1 MNQST
6 GIAWLLVAA
15 AVVGAH
21 AQGRQ
26 SAPGP
31 DRTPIVEVVGC
42 LSQSGT
48 EWTLANA
55 TDPAVSTTSFT
66 TPEAVKAAAEK
77 PLGTQQYRLI
87 GASPFSPESHKGH
100 KMVVK
105 GLLIKSGSDPHI
117 NLTSFQ
123 MLSETCAK

>member
-1 MNQST
+1 MKRFS
-6 GIAWLLVAA
+6 GVLWLVVC
-15 AVVGAH
+15 AVDGAY
-21 AQGRQ
+21 AQGRPSEPKSDQ
-26 SAPGP
+26 APV
-31 DRTPIVEVVGC
+31 VEVLGC
-42 LSQSGT
+42 LSQTGAD
-48 EWTLANA
+48 WILAKASEPAA
-55 TDPAVSTTSFT
+55 TTTSFT
-66 TPEAVKAAAEK
+66 TPEEVKAAAEK

-105 GLLIKSGSDPHI
+105 GLLIKSGSDSHI

>member
-1 MNQST
+1 MKRFS
-6 GIAWLLVAA
+6 GVLWLVVCA
-15 AVVGAH
+15 VGAAY

-26 SAPGP
+26 SEPKSDQAPV
-31 DRTPIVEVVGC
+31 VELVGC
-42 LSQSGT
+42 LSQTGSD
-48 EWTLANA
+48 WILAKA
-55 TDPAVSTTSFT
+55 SEPAVSSTSFT
-66 TPEAVKAAAEK
+66 TPEEVKAAAEK

-100 KMVVK
+100 KIVVK
-105 GLLIKSGSDPHI
+105 GLLIKSGSDTRI